1 MAVEKIDGEYI
12 DRSKLFYD
20 DLKEF
25 HEKTTD
31 IVSLMRKFRTETEN
45 KVRLNYKYGSVR
57 IKDNK
62 FEENDFN
69 LPDNYKKPM
78 EDWCCGETK
87 DTIRIKDKILKLELG
102 EGKIYLFKIFDNFES
117 EGSFVMAGYIIDTSP
132 EFRLFLAKIAEEEL
146 IKSASLLL
154 SAL

>member
-12 DRSKLFYD
+12 NRSKLFYD

-31 IVSLMRKFRTETEN
+31 IVSLMKNFRFETEN

-69 LPDNYKKPM
+69 LPEDYKKPM
-78 EDWCCGETK
+78 EEWCRGKTK
-87 DTIRIKDKILKLELG
+87 DTIKIKDKILKLELDG
-102 EGKIYLFKIFDNFES
+102 GKIFLFKIFDNFES
-117 EGSFVMAGYIIDTSP
+117 SGSFVMAGYIIDASP

>member
-12 DRSKLFYD
+12 NRSKLFYD

-31 IVSLMRKFRTETEN
+31 IVSLMKNFRFETEN
-45 KVRLNYKYGSVR
+45 KVRLNYKYGSLR
-57 IKDNK
+57 KKDNK
-62 FEENDFN
+62 FEE
-69 LPDNYKKPM
+69 
-78 EDWCCGETK
+78 WCRGKTK
-87 DTIRIKDKILKLELG
+87 DTIKIKDKILKLELDG
-102 EGKIYLFKIFDNFES
+102 GKIFLFKIFDNFES
-117 EGSFVMAGYIIDTSP
+117 SGSFVMAGYIIDASP